1 MNLKFQTFITIC
13 FALSRSHSRTRYPSL
28 SLSVCVSWSAVKFLK
43 LESQVIYERAVTE
56 D

>member
-13 FALSRSHSRTRYPSL
+13 FALSRSHSHSL
-28 SLSVCVSWSAVKFLK
+28 SLPLSRCVSWSAVKFLK

>member
-13 FALSRSHSRTRYPSL
+13 FPFSHSHTLSISLCL
-28 SLSVCVSWSAVKFLK
+28 SLSWSAVKFLK